1 MSSAP
6 TSQFERNP
14 SVHTAAIKLPLRSSS
29 SFTIF
34 ACALFAVLGIVTTLL
49 GPTLPL
55 LSSRWG
61 ISQAQAGAL
70 FFYQFIS
77 STIGTLLAGT
87 ILAKRS
93 FKAATVLGVVLC
105 LLGVAA
111 LVVVNWNWGRY
122 AGACYGFGLGTALP
136 AMNLAVAEANRTR
149 RAASVSILNFAWGIG
164 AISGPVLLRATH
176 SLDVFLLLVSAFLF
190 AGLIGSMLTAVPGR
204 TPPSSNQI
212 TPADRSRSL
221 WTLVPLFAFS
231 MFLFCGIENAVA
243 GWAASLALPSFS
255 NLYTALN
262 ANIAFWTFFLA
273 GRALAP
279 MALRFLTEAKLL
291 VISIVSAALG
301 VLAFYFAVH
310 PAAILGACAVAGLG
324 IGPGF
329 PLLIARVSE
338 LIGSQHPASTVCFA
352 FAGVG
357 AATLPTLSG
366 LLGAKFGN
374 PRAELLLPLA
384 GLLFLLPITRKSQQA
399 SSGISASRENQ
410 NTTRISQM

>member
-6 TSQFERNP
+6 SAHLET
-14 SVHTAAIKLPLRSSS
+14 SSS
-29 SFTIF
+29 QLSEGEAGYIKSFTFF
-34 ACALFAVLGIVTTLL
+34 ACALFVVLGIVTTLL

-55 LSSRWG
+55 LSSRWS
-61 ISQAQAGAL
+61 ISTAQAGSL
-70 FFYQFIS
+70 FFYQFLS
-77 STIGTLLAGT
+77 STIGALLSGT

-93 FKAATVLGVVLC
+93 FKVVVTLGVLLC
-105 LLGVAA
+105 LVGIGA
-111 LVVVNWNWGRY
+111 LVRADWTWGRY
-122 AGACYGFGLGTALP
+122 AVACYGFGLGTALP
-136 AMNLAVAEANRTR
+136 AINLAVAEANRTR
-149 RAASVSILNFAWGIG
+149 RAASVSLLNFAWSIG
-164 AISGPVLLRATH
+164 AISGPLLLRLTH
-176 SLDVFLLLVSAFLF
+176 SLDLFLVVLSGLLGLGLVGSVLSTMPAREQPSATTMQASD
-190 AGLIGSMLTAVPGR
+190 AG
-204 TPPSSNQI
+204 
-212 TPADRSRSL
+212 RSL
-221 WTLVPLFAFS
+221 WELVPMFAFS

-279 MALRFLTEAKLL
+279 VALRYLTEAKLL
-291 VISIVSAALG
+291 LISIISAALG

-310 PAAILGACAVAGLG
+310 PAGILVACAIAGLG

-357 AATLPTLSG
+357 AATLPTLAGLVGAGLGHPRAG
-366 LLGAKFGN
+366 LLI
-374 PRAELLLPLA
+374 PLA
-384 GLLFLLPITRKSQQA
+384 GLIVLLPLLNRLTGLR
-399 SSGISASRENQ
+399 RHRF
-410 NTTRISQM
+410 T